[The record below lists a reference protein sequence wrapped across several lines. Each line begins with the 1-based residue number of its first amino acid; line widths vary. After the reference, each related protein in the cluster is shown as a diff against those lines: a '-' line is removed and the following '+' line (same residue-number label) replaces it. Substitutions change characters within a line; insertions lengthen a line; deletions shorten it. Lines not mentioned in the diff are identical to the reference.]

1 VIKAMATYK
10 TIQDSSLSL
19 DYSRIECDICGSED
33 IIDTSEG
40 YVCRECGVVLS
51 IQKFQY
57 DRPYNEESIQYAT
70 GLGKT
75 QIGTKRERGISP
87 HSGRLHRLNR
97 QNLIIP
103 NEEAVNEK
111 AKTEISNIF
120 SRLNLSDYSPIK
132 EMAFGKFKEIRPQ
145 LRKGVKYR
153 NTEKLVSIISYF
165 CLKLRN
171 VSINVYDLIDVS
183 EITKKE
189 FNDFCYQVRRYMP
202 EYAERNRR
210 EYILQRVF
218 DLSEYFELGM
228 SFYHFAEKIFDR
240 LWHGIRN
247 TTDNVVAGL
256 VSSISLIC
264 SRIEEVTVSAICNRL
279 GIRMSTIQAQV
290 KKKIFKRFNV
300 EGFVSLI
307 KSSDLLIKIIEKLGL
322 LDPPKVDVEDVSQE
336 IPVPND
342 HVELI
347 LGSAIE
353 IFNAH
358 EFDYYYF
365 AVRSDKN
372 TPIIINMKIYVNPLD
387 SDYERYSLLKDNNL
401 PDFEVFKYYNYKGPP
416 SIWKS

>member
-19 DYSRIECDICGSED
+19 GYSRVKCDICDSED
-33 IIDTSEG
+33 IVDTSEG

-57 DRPYNEESIQYAT
+57 DRPYNEELIQYAI

-75 QIGTKRERGISP
+75 QIGTKRERGFSP

-103 NEEAVNEK
+103 NEDAVNER
-111 AKTEISNIF
+111 AKTEISNTF
-120 SRLNLSDYSPIK
+120 SRLKLTDYKPIK
-132 EMAFGKFKEIRPQ
+132 EMVFDKFKEIRPQ

-171 VSINVYDLIDVS
+171 VSINAYDLIDAS

-202 EYAERNRR
+202 EYAERNRKD
-210 EYILQRVF
+210 YILQRVF
-218 DLSEYFELGM
+218 DVSEYFELGM
-228 SFYHFAEKIFDR
+228 EFYHFAEKILNK
-240 LWHGIRN
+240 LWHGIKS

-256 VSSISLIC
+256 LSSISLIG
-264 SRIEEVTVSAICNRL
+264 SKIEEVTVSAICNRL

-290 KKKIFKRFNV
+290 KKKIFKRFKV

-322 LDPPKVDVEDVSQE
+322 LDPPKVDVEDIPQE
-336 IPVPND
+336 ITVSND
-342 HVELI
+342 HVELV
-347 LGSAIE
+347 LGNATE
-353 IFNAH
+353 VFNAR

-372 TPIIINMKIYVNPLD
+372 TPIIISMKIYDYPLD
-387 SDYERYSLLKDNNL
+387 SDYESYTSLKENNL
-401 PDFEVFKYYNYKGPP
+401 LDFELFSYYNYKGPP
-416 SIWKS
+416 SLCKS